1 MKKYQQIFKE
11 LEGKILDESYQ
22 AGEFLPSEHD
32 LVAHYCVSRDTIRK
46 ALDQLQ
52 KAGLIQKIRGQGSKV
67 LQKDQ
72 IDFPVSHLTSYR
84 ELVEQY
90 GINSITNVI
99 SLEKITVDKKL
110 SLLTGFPEFRIVW
123 KIVRQRVVDN
133 IASVLDTDYLDKGMV
148 PTMTRAISEHSIYD
162 YLEQQLNLQIAYAK
176 KEITIDQAKD
186 RDKILMNIKGDDHV
200 VSVKSKVYLADGQQ
214 FQFTESRHKLDKF
227 RFVDFAKRHH

>member
-11 LEGKILDESYQ
+11 LERQILEETYLTGD
-22 AGEFLPSEHD
+22 FLPSEYE
-32 LVAHYCVSRDTIRK
+32 LMARYAVSRDTVRK
-46 ALDQLQ
+46 ALEELQ

-67 LQKDQ
+67 LKKEQ

-99 SLEKITVDKKL
+99 SLEKVTVDQKL
-110 SLLTGFPEFRIVW
+110 SQLTGFPEFRIVW

-133 IASVLDTDYLDKGMV
+133 VASVLDTDYLDKQV
-148 PTMTRAISEHSIYD
+148 APELTRQIAEDSIYA
-162 YLEQQLNLQIAYAK
+162 YLEEKLHLPIAYAT
-176 KEITIDQAKD
+176 KEITIDQARD
-186 RDKILMNIKGDDHV
+186 RDKILMDIKGDHHV
-200 VSVKSKVYLADGQQ
+200 VSVKSKVYLTDGQQ
-214 FQFTESRHKLDKF
+214 FQFTESRHKLEKF